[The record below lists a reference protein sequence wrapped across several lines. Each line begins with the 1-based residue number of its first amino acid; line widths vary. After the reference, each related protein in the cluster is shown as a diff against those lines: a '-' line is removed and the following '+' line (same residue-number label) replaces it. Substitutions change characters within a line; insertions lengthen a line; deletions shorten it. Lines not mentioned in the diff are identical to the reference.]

1 MLNTYI
7 VDPLQTTDSTVVL
20 VVLTLCIM
28 VQYCVQLRFYHNSYD
43 RIDILLVL
51 DLLLLLVVVLD
62 SRLDT
67 IPITI
72 I

>member
-7 VDPLQTTDSTVVL
+7 VDPLQTADSTVVL
-20 VVLTLCIM
+20 VVLVLCLMI
-28 VQYCVQLRFYHNSYD
+28 QYCVLLRFYHNSYD

-51 DLLLLLVVVLD
+51 DLVLD

-67 IPITI
+67 TPITVI
-72 I
+72 